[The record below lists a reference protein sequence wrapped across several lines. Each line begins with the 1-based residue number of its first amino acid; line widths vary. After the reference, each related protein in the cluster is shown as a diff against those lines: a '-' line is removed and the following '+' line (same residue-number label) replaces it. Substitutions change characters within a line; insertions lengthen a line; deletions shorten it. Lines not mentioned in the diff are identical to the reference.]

1 MPKLKQQIS
10 ELAGPSVV
18 LPPSPVQSK
27 GKSNKKRN
35 GKNRAN
41 PESTTG
47 QPERQGNQELDR
59 LRGRHGLEGS
69 SNRVSLSEVS
79 NVRVAAHK
87 GKNK

>member
-1 MPKLKQQIS
+1 MGRPESGRKGDDSNNSRTLNSRFAILEGLTEEGPNLEDVVAKLKQQIS

-27 GKSNKKRN
+27 GESSKKRN

-47 QPERQGNQELDR
+47 
-59 LRGRHGLEGS
+59 
-69 SNRVSLSEVS
+69 
-79 NVRVAAHK
+79 
-87 GKNK
+87 